1 MRKIIENIFVR
12 RCDAD
17 DIIRKETCD
26 SMLLMLVSVSLD
38 LNRTALK
45 QGDQHISQIT
55 TRSIQPYFT
64 VCLTLHRPAICAN
77 FLYCRI

>member
-45 QGDQHISQIT
+45 QGDQHLSNHHL
-55 TRSIQPYFT
+55 SN
-64 VCLTLHRPAICAN
+64 PAI
-77 FLYCRI
+77 LYCLSYITPTCYLC

>member
-38 LNRTALK
+38 WNITALK
-45 QGDQHISQIT
+45 QGD
-55 TRSIQPYFT
+55 
-64 VCLTLHRPAICAN
+64 
-77 FLYCRI
+77 